1 MGLIR
6 CEIATGLVG
15 VRGVLALHALVLIP
29 KTFCGSFFYFFILM
43 FCFLGMVREKRGG
56 RVGQREDAVWLLME
70 ALDNA

>member
-6 CEIATGLVG
+6 CEIPSSL
-15 VRGVLALHALVLIP
+15 VRGVLALRALVLI
-29 KTFCGSFFYFFILM
+29 FCGSFFIM

-56 RVGQREDAVWLLME
+56 RVGQREDLLTVWLLME